1 MAKKKAV
8 AKKKTA
14 KKTASPKTA
23 RPAAKKK
30 ASKAAA
36 KKTAAKKAAKK
47 TAKKA
52 VKKKKATPAKSVES
66 RPAKKKAA
74 VAAKKVVKKAARP
87 TRKKGVRRATLVSA
101 PSAENEGNKM
111 GRSRIPT
118 DAPLAVVF
126 QNDLQ
131 AQEAFN
137 LLGITTIREL
147 EEMDPDELVRLLTRP
162 AKHTVGRIRRTLA
175 MNNRCLLSDE
185 AFAID
190 YQERLAN
197 DPNIRATGK

>member
-1 MAKKKAV
+1 MAKKKAA

-14 KKTASPKTA
+14 TKTAKKAAATKTA

-30 ASKAAA
+30 AGKAAA
-36 KKTAAKKAAKK
+36 KKTVAKKA
-47 TAKKA
+47 AKKA
-52 VKKKKATPAKSVES
+52 VKKKKATPKPVVEA
-66 RPAKKKAA
+66 RPVKKKAA
-74 VAAKKVVKKAARP
+74 VVKKVVKKAPRP
-87 TRKKGVRRATLVSA
+87 ARKKGVRRATLVT
-101 PSAENEGNKM
+101 PVSAESEGNKM

-185 AFAID
+185 AFAVD

-197 DPNIRATGK
+197 DPNVRATGK

>member
-1 MAKKKAV
+1 MAKKKAA
-8 AKKKTA
+8 AKKKTTTKTA
-14 KKTASPKTA
+14 KKAASTKTA

-30 ASKAAA
+30 VGKPAA
-36 KKTAAKKAAKK
+36 KKTASKKAV
-47 TAKKA
+47 KKA
-52 VKKKKATPAKSVES
+52 VKKKKATPKPVVEA
-66 RPAKKKAA
+66 RPVKKKA
-74 VAAKKVVKKAARP
+74 VSVKKVVKKAARP
-87 TRKKGVRRATLVSA
+87 ARKKGVRRATLVT
-101 PSAENEGNKM
+101 PVSAESEGNKM

-185 AFAID
+185 AFAVD

-197 DPNIRATGK
+197 DPNVRVTGK

>member
-1 MAKKKAV
+1 MAKKKAA

-14 KKTASPKTA
+14 TKTAKKAAATKTA

-30 ASKAAA
+30 AAKAVA
-36 KKTAAKKAAKK
+36 KKTATKKA
-47 TAKKA
+47 AKKA
-52 VKKKKATPAKSVES
+52 VKKKKATPKPVVEA
-66 RPAKKKAA
+66 RPIKKKAVA
-74 VAAKKVVKKAARP
+74 VKKVVKKAPRP
-87 TRKKGVRRATLVSA
+87 ARKKGVRRATLVT
-101 PSAENEGNKM
+101 PMPAESEGNKM

-197 DPNIRATGK
+197 DPNVRVTGK

>member
-14 KKTASPKTA
+14 KKTAAPKTA

-30 ASKAAA
+30 AVKAAA
-36 KKTAAKKAAKK
+36 KKTATKKAAKK
-47 TAKKA
+47 AAKKA
-52 VKKKKATPAKSVES
+52 VKKKKATPAKAAEV
-66 RPAKKKAA
+66 RPIKKKVA
-74 VAAKKVVKKAARP
+74 AAKKVVKKTARP
-87 TRKKGVRRATLVSA
+87 TRKKGVRRATLVTA
-101 PSAENEGNKM
+101 PPAESEGSKM

-126 QNDLQ
+126 QNDMQ

-185 AFAID
+185 AFAVD
-190 YQERLAN
+190 YQLHLAN
-197 DPNIRATGK
+197 DPNVRATGK

>member
-1 MAKKKAV
+1 MAKKKAA
-8 AKKKTA
+8 AKKKTTAKTA
-14 KKTASPKTA
+14 KKAASTKTA

-30 ASKAAA
+30 ASKAAG
-36 KKTAAKKAAKK
+36 KKTASKKA
-47 TAKKA
+47 AKKA
-52 VKKKKATPAKSVES
+52 VKKKKATPKPAAES
-66 RPAKKKAA
+66 RPAKKKA

-87 TRKKGVRRATLVSA
+87 ARKKGVRRATLVA
-101 PSAENEGNKM
+101 PVSTESEGNKM

-185 AFAID
+185 AFAVD

-197 DPNIRATGK
+197 DPNVRVTAK

>member
-1 MAKKKAV
+1 MAKKKA

-14 KKTASPKTA
+14 KKAAPKTA

-30 ASKAAA
+30 TAKAASK
-36 KKTAAKKAAKK
+36 KVAAKK

-52 VKKKKATPAKSVES
+52 AKKSVKKKKSTPRKAEPKPV
-66 RPAKKKAA
+66 RKKAA
-74 VAAKKVVKKAARP
+74 PAKKVVKKAARP
-87 TRKKGVRRATLVSA
+87 ARKKGVRRATLVSA
-101 PSAENEGNKM
+101 APAEKEGSKL

-185 AFAID
+185 AFAVD

-197 DPNIRATGK
+197 DPNIGGVAR

>member
-1 MAKKKAV
+1 M
-8 AKKKTA
+8 
-14 KKTASPKTA
+14 
-23 RPAAKKK
+23 
-30 ASKAAA
+30 
-36 KKTAAKKAAKK
+36 
-47 TAKKA
+47 
-52 VKKKKATPAKSVES
+52 KKKKATPKAAAES
-66 RPAKKKAA
+66 RPAKKKAGA
-74 VAAKKVVKKAARP
+74 TKKVVKKAARP
-87 TRKKGVRRATLVSA
+87 ARKKGVRRATLVA
-101 PSAENEGNKM
+101 PVSTESEGNKM

-197 DPNIRATGK
+197 DPNVRVTGK

>member
-14 KKTASPKTA
+14 KKTAKKPAKKTVKK
-23 RPAAKKK
+23 AAK
-30 ASKAAA
+30 KAAA
-36 KKTAAKKAAKK
+36 KKKTVKRAVTKKVAKKAAKK
-47 TAKKA
+47 KKVAAKP
-52 VKKKKATPAKSVES
+52 VVET
-66 RPAKKKAA
+66 RPAKKKA

-87 TRKKGVRRATLVSA
+87 TRKKGVRRATLVA
-101 PSAENEGNKM
+101 PAVTEPEGNKM
-111 GRSRIPT
+111 GRSRIRT

-185 AFAID
+185 AFAVD

-197 DPNIRATGK
+197 DPNIRSTK

>member
-1 MAKKKAV
+1 MAKKKAA
-8 AKKKTA
+8 AKKKTTTKTA
-14 KKTASPKTA
+14 KKAATKTA

-30 ASKAAA
+30 AGKAAA
-36 KKTAAKKAAKK
+36 KKTAPKKAAKK
-47 TAKKA
+47 V
-52 VKKKKATPAKSVES
+52 VKKKKATPKPVVET
-66 RPAKKKAA
+66 RPVKKKAA
-74 VAAKKVVKKAARP
+74 PAKKVVKKAARP
-87 TRKKGVRRATLVSA
+87 ARKKGVRRATLVT
-101 PSAENEGNKM
+101 PTSAESEGNKM

-185 AFAID
+185 AFAVD

-197 DPNIRATGK
+197 DPNVRVTGK